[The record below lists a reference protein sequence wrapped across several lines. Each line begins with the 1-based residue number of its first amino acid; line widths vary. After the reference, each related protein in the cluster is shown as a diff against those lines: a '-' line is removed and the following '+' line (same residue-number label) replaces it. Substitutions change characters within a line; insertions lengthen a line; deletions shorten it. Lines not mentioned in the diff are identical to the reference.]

1 MKLVVAGGTGFL
13 GRPLCEI
20 WAEEE
25 HEVIVLTRSLPP
37 GSSAHEAGTG
47 VPGVTRLGWTP
58 DGQLG
63 PWASAIDGAD
73 AVVNLAGESIAARR
87 WSPAHKQAVRDSR
100 VLATRSLAAAILAAT
115 RPPRAFVSSSG
126 VNYYGYTD
134 RSEKT
139 EDAPPGSDYL
149 AGVCLA
155 WEEEA
160 QRAARPETRVAI
172 VRSGIALETDGG
184 VLPRLARPF
193 RYFVGGRIAS
203 GRQYVSWIHKLDW
216 IELVRWLV
224 VTDSAS
230 GAFNATAPVP
240 VTNREL
246 SHTLARSLHRPAL
259 FPAPGFALRLALGEM
274 AEPLLIGGQRAVPA
288 RALSMDFYFRYP
300 EIDRA
305 LRAIYES

>member
-37 GSSAHEAGTG
+37 GASAHEAGTG

-58 DGQLG
+58 NGQLG
-63 PWASAIDGAD
+63 PWAAAIEGAD

-87 WSPAHKQAVRDSR
+87 WSDGHKQAVRESR
-100 VLATRSLAAAILAAT
+100 VLATRSLAAAIHGAA
-115 RPPRAFVSSSG
+115 RPPRVFVSSSAVG
-126 VNYYGYTD
+126 YYGHND
-134 RSEKT
+134 QAEKSE
-139 EDAPPGSDYL
+139 EAPPGTDFL
-149 AGVCLA
+149 AEVCRE

-160 QRAARPETRVAI
+160 RRAARPETRVAL
-172 VRSGIALETDGG
+172 VRSGIPLELDGG
-184 VLPRLARPF
+184 ALPQLARPF
-193 RYFVGGRIAS
+193 RYFVGGPVAS

-216 IELVRWLV
+216 IELVRWIV
-224 VTDSAS
+224 ATDSAS
-230 GAFNATAPVP
+230 GPFNATAPVP

-246 SHTLARSLHRPAL
+246 SRTLARVLRRPAL
-259 FPAPGFALRLALGEM
+259 FRAPAFALRLALGEM
-274 AEPLLIGGQRAVPA
+274 ADPLLIGGQRAVPS
-288 RALSMDFYFRYP
+288 RALAMDFYFRYP

>member
-37 GSSAHEAGTG
+37 GTSAHEAGTG

-63 PWASAIDGAD
+63 PWASALEGAD
-73 AVVNLAGESIAARR
+73 AVINVAGESIAARR
-87 WSPAHKQAVRDSR
+87 WSAAHKQAVRESR
-100 VLATRSLAAAILAAT
+100 LLATRSLAAAILGAAH
-115 RPPRAFVSSSG
+115 PPRVFVSSSAVG
-126 VNYYGYTD
+126 YYGYTD
-134 RSEKT
+134 QSEKT
-139 EDAPPGSDYL
+139 EDAPPGTDFL
-149 AGVCLA
+149 AEVCRE

-160 QRAARPETRVAI
+160 RQATRPETRVAI
-172 VRSGIALETDGG
+172 VRSGIALEADGG
-184 VLPRLARPF
+184 VLPQLARPF
-193 RYFVGGRIAS
+193 RYFVGGKAAS

-224 VTDSAS
+224 VTESAA
-230 GAFNATAPVP
+230 GPFNAVAPVP

-246 SHTLARSLHRPAL
+246 SRNLARALHRPAL
-259 FPAPGFALRLALGEM
+259 FPVPAFALRLALGEM
-274 AEPLLIGGQRAVPA
+274 ADPLVIGGQRAVPA
-288 RALSMDFYFRYP
+288 RALAMDFYFRYP

-305 LRAIYES
+305 LRAIYET

>member
-25 HEVIVLTRSLPP
+25 HEVIVLTRSLPA
-37 GSSAHEAGTG
+37 GTSAHEAGTG

-63 PWASAIDGAD
+63 PWASALEGAD
-73 AVVNLAGESIAARR
+73 GVVNLAGESIAGRR
-87 WSPAHKQAVRDSR
+87 WSDAHKQAIRESR
-100 VLATRSLAAAILAAT
+100 VLATRSLAAAILGAT
-115 RPPRAFVSSSG
+115 HPPRVLVSGSAVG
-126 VNYYGYTD
+126 YYGCTD
-134 RSEKT
+134 QTEKT
-139 EDAPPGSDYL
+139 EDAPPGTDFL
-149 AGVCLA
+149 AEVCRE

-160 QRAARPETRVAI
+160 RRAARPGTRVAV
-172 VRSGIALETDGG
+172 VRSGMAIETDGG
-184 VLPRLARPF
+184 ALPQLARPF
-193 RYFVGGRIAS
+193 RYFVGGKFGS

-224 VTDSAS
+224 ITESAS
-230 GAFNATAPVP
+230 GAFNAVAPVP

-246 SHTLARSLHRPAL
+246 TRQVARALHRPAL
-259 FPAPGFALRLALGEM
+259 VRAPAFALRLALGEM
-274 AEPLLIGGQRAVPA
+274 ADALLIGGQRAVPA

-305 LRAIYES
+305 LRAIYET

>member
-1 MKLVVAGGTGFL
+1 MKFVVAGGTGFL

-20 WAEEE
+20 WAEEG

-37 GSSAHEAGTG
+37 GASAHEAGTG
-47 VPGVTRLGWTP
+47 VPGVTRHGWTP

-63 PWASAIDGAD
+63 PWASAIEDAE

-87 WSPAHKQAVRDSR
+87 WSASHKQAVRESR

-115 RPPRAFVSSSG
+115 HPPRAFVSSSAVG
-126 VNYYGYTD
+126 YYGYTD
-134 RSEKT
+134 QSEKT
-139 EDAPPGSDYL
+139 EKAPPGTDFLSE
-149 AGVCLA
+149 VCRQ

-160 QRAARPETRVAI
+160 LRAARPETRVAL
-172 VRSGIALETDGG
+172 VRSGIPLELDGG
-184 VLPRLARPF
+184 VLPQLARPF
-193 RYFVGGRIAS
+193 RYFVGGPVAS

-224 VTDSAS
+224 ATESAS

-246 SHTLARSLHRPAL
+246 CRQLARALHRPCLLRA
-259 FPAPGFALRLALGEM
+259 PAFALRLAVGEM
-274 AEPLLIGGQRAVPA
+274 ADPLLVGGQRAVPA
-288 RALSMDFYFRYP
+288 HALAMDFYFRYP

-305 LRAIYES
+305 FRAIYES